1 VQFSSRARTVRGVLL
16 GFSWTFGKPL
26 KENEDLVETPPAGA

>member
-1 VQFSSRARTVRGVLL
+1 VRGVLL